1 MNKEKINLVW
11 LKRDLRLHDNE
22 AISKAIKNGK
32 RFLIFY
38 AFEKILI
45 NDPHYNIRHWNFIK
59 ESLVDI
65 NKELKKQKTKILSVA
80 SDVIGLCNQIQNFYT
95 VETIFSHQETGIL
108 TTYTRDKEFKRYC
121 RNNNINWEE
130 NINNGVQRG
139 IQHRDNWYDEW
150 EKFMNDKLEV
160 FNPLENQLL
169 GIEDIEKIENIS
181 NPASLETSTN
191 TKFQKGGRSL
201 GYRYLNS
208 FFKERHK
215 DYMFNIS
222 NLIYQE
228 QVVVD
233 YLHIWPGVIF
243 RYEKYFRLEKK
254 KKLRK
259 MRNI

>member
-95 VETIFSHQETGIL
+95 VETIFSHQET
-108 TTYTRDKEFKRYC
+108 
-121 RNNNINWEE
+121 
-130 NINNGVQRG
+130 
-139 IQHRDNWYDEW
+139 
-150 EKFMNDKLEV
+150 
-160 FNPLENQLL
+160 
-169 GIEDIEKIENIS
+169 
-181 NPASLETSTN
+181 
-191 TKFQKGGRSL
+191 
-201 GYRYLNS
+201 
-208 FFKERHK
+208 
-215 DYMFNIS
+215 
-222 NLIYQE
+222 
-228 QVVVD
+228 
-233 YLHIWPGVIF
+233 
-243 RYEKYFRLEKK
+243 
-254 KKLRK
+254 
-259 MRNI
+259 